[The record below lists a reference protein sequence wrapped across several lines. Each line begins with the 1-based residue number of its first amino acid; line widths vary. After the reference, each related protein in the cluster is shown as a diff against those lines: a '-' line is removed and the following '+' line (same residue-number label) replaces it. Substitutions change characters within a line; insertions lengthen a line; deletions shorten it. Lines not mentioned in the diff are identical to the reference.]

1 MGSAARTTSR
11 RADTGRLLLT
21 MPRGYPRSSSRRGVK
36 YGPPNRRALRRAL
49 LDDLRADSKATAL
62 AKRRQQYGLQRT
74 KSLLPRPQTIDVKKP
89 SVRTKLRYHELRD
102 IGNNGPYNARV
113 LVYKLNSVYDPSP
126 EVFTTTGTTSVGNH
140 QPEGYDWLASHYRQY
155 RVHSVFYTIKFYTSA
170 HKGFRYF
177 VCAQPSNDTPITSTS
192 QMDALIE
199 GVGRTNQA
207 RWGMIFARDSP
218 QGMMVARG
226 KIDIARLEGD
236 FVGRAE
242 ADAYAAAVGADPLK
256 VPHIRIFTQ
265 VVESTDEIATG
276 DLYAEIDMVYDVEFF
291 EKKTSVIVD

>member
-1 MGSAARTTSR
+1 MGVQRGQRQNEPTL
-11 RADTGRLLLT
+11 ADYCSLCPEDILGALVDGGSSMAPLIAVLYVALCLMICEQTLRLLRSLSEGSST
-21 MPRGYPRSSSRRGVK
+21 AFSALSRYYP
-36 YGPPNRRALRRAL
+36 
-49 LDDLRADSKATAL
+49 
-62 AKRRQQYGLQRT
+62 
-74 KSLLPRPQTIDVKKP
+74 SL
-89 SVRTKLRYHELRD
+89 RTKLRYHELRD

>member
-1 MGSAARTTSR
+1 MGSAARTTSK

-49 LDDLRADSKATAL
+49 FDDLRADSKATAL

-89 SVRTKLRYHELRD
+89 SVRTKLR
-102 IGNNGPYNARV
+102 
-113 LVYKLNSVYDPSP
+113 SVYDPSP